1 MNNHR
6 FAKPC
11 LPSPSRQG
19 ADRAT
24 SSRFFAAP
32 GRRKPHA
39 GLWRL
44 ASLAAAFTLA
54 LCAVAPFAHAER
66 IGDLTEIGGARSN
79 QLIGYGLVVGLQGS
93 GDQTTQTPFT
103 VQSLEN
109 MLQRLGVTVN
119 SSIAPQLRDA
129 AAVVVTASL
138 PPFATVGQKISVTV
152 AAIGNAGSLR
162 GGQLLL
168 TPLHGVNGQVYAMAQ
183 GSVVVGGV
191 SAQGQSGS
199 SVTVNIT
206 STGRIP
212 GGATVEETVPTRF
225 VEGGKIAL
233 NLDTP
238 SFSTATNIAEAI
250 NAHYGGGTAEPVNA
264 GQVEVRAPVV
274 GSAVPWIAS
283 IRNLEVDPGPTP
295 ARVVINSRTGTVV
308 IGSDVRVGPAAV
320 ASGSIEVSIG
330 EQPLVSQ
337 PEPFSRGGKTTVVP
351 STTIK
356 IAQHGGHM
364 IAFGPAATLNQI
376 VQAVNRVGASPSEL
390 VSILEALQRAGA
402 LHAQLV
408 VI

>member
-1 MNNHR
+1 M
-6 FAKPC
+6 
-11 LPSPSRQG
+11 G
-19 ADRAT
+19 A
-24 SSRFFAAP
+24 
-32 GRRKPHA
+32 
-39 GLWRL
+39 RL
-44 ASLAAAFTLA
+44 AALLLAAAVG
-54 LCAVAPFAHAER
+54 LCVQAPPARADR
-66 IGDLTEIGGARSN
+66 IGDLTEIGGARTN

-152 AAIGNAGSLR
+152 SAIGNAGSLR

-168 TPLHGVNGQVYAMAQ
+168 TPLHGVNGQVYALAQ
-183 GSVVVGGV
+183 GSVLVAGI
-191 SAQGQSGS
+191 SAQGKSGS
-199 SVTVNIT
+199 SVSVNIT
-206 STGRIP
+206 SAGRIP
-212 GGATVEETVPTRF
+212 GGATVEATVPTS
-225 VEGGKIAL
+225 VVAQGHIAL
-233 NLDTP
+233 DLDTP
-238 SFSTATNIAEAI
+238 SFTTATNIADAI
-250 NAHYGGGTAEPVNA
+250 NARYGAGTAEAASA
-264 GQVEVRAPVV
+264 GEVQVRAPL
-274 GSAVPWIAS
+274 GEGAVPWIAS
-283 IRNLEVDPGPTP
+283 IRNLSVDPGPTP

-308 IGSDVRVGPAAV
+308 IGSDVKVGPAAV

-330 EQPLVSQ
+330 EQPIVSQ
-337 PEPFSRGGKTTVVP
+337 PEPFSRGGQTKVVP

-364 IAFGPAATLNQI
+364 IEFGPAATLSQI
-376 VQAVNRVGASPSEL
+376 VQAVNRVGASPTEL